1 MRIIAGCGILLI
13 LFYLASSPG
22 PQSFAA
28 QAQASTSAT
37 VQRGLA
43 ALQANRFSE
52 AESDFSVALEASP
65 HSSEVRADLGI
76 AYYADHKFPQAI
88 DAFEQAL
95 KENPALQTPKLLL
108 PLSLAAAG
116 RCDEAEPGLQA
127 EFGSSPDLRLQRVSG
142 LSLQRC
148 QIQGN
153 HLGEADVTTQKL
165 LEKYPH
171 DPDVLYEAGQ
181 FYAKLSSSIDLRLMH
196 EQPHDPR
203 TYQLMGNVASAQ
215 GNWDEAVHAYRQ
227 ALQVDPG
234 LQGVHL
240 KIAVLLLTHSS
251 DPNAWHQA
259 LIDLNDELQ
268 VDPGSAE
275 AEYEIGEVYR
285 KHDQPQ
291 SAAAAFQKSLA
302 RNPDAVPARVGLAK
316 ALQQLGK
323 KEQALAALQPA
334 EQVSPSDPSV
344 RFLLAQIYRSLGNT
358 AQANREEA
366 AFERL
371 QKSPT
376 H

>member
-1 MRIIAGCGILLI
+1 MCKIAGCGILLV
-13 LFYLASSPG
+13 LYLAGSPG
-22 PQSFAA
+22 APSFGA
-28 QAQASTSAT
+28 QAQASASAM
-37 VQRGLA
+37 VQQGLA

-52 AESDFSVALEASP
+52 AEGDFSAALKANP
-65 HSSEVRADLGI
+65 HWPEVRADLGV

-116 RCDEAEPGLQA
+116 RCEEAEAGLRT
-127 EFGSSPDLRLQRVSG
+127 EFAASSDVRLRRVSG

-148 QIQGN
+148 LIQDN
-153 HLGEADVTTQKL
+153 KLNDADAATQKL
-165 LEKYPH
+165 LEKYPN

-196 EQPHDPR
+196 VEPHAPR

-215 GNWDEAVHAYRQ
+215 GNWDEAIHAYRQ
-227 ALQVDPG
+227 ALQADPA

-240 KIAVLLLTHSS
+240 KIAVLLLTHSP
-251 DPNAWHQA
+251 DPNAWRQA
-259 LIDLNDELQ
+259 LTDLNDELR
-268 VDPGSAE
+268 VDPGNAE
-275 AEYEIGEVYR
+275 VEYEIGEVYR

-291 SAAAAFQKSLA
+291 PAVAAFQESLA
-302 RNPDAVPARVGLAK
+302 RDPNAIPTRIGLAK

-323 KEQALAALQPA
+323 KRQALATLLPA
-334 EQVSPSDPSV
+334 EQANPSDPSV
-344 RFLLAQIYRSLGNT
+344 RFLLAQIYRGLGD
-358 AQANREEA
+358 ASHANLEEA

-371 QKSPT
+371 QKSST